1 MSTRNKL
8 IIDSLIVIDDNGMP
22 TAPGLRQLLDKDIR
36 ELYNRDKTKDKS
48 RYIQECIVIYYLGD
62 PKSPARQAG
71 LSDPEALKMAI
82 QQADLEKNYIPD
94 SLVIRLIKRYYDE
107 NITEAGRVVEN
118 ILQGL
123 HNINLSITT
132 INSLL
137 NQKLNSTVTLDDIDV
152 ILGLIG
158 SVNTQSKE
166 LPSLIKR
173 LEEAK
178 ENLMYEKETEMSRGG
193 GIVSSSM
200 DAENYMS

>member
-1 MSTRNKL
+1 MSRQKL
-8 IIDSLIVIDDNGMP
+8 IIDSLITIDDNGLP
-22 TAPGLRQLLDKDIR
+22 VAPNIRQLLDRDIR

-48 RYIQECIVIYYLGD
+48 QYVKECIVIYYLGD
-62 PKSPARQAG
+62 PKSPARQSG

-82 QQADLEKNYIPD
+82 QQADLDKNYIPD
-94 SLVIRLIKRYYDE
+94 ALVIRLIKRYYEE

-123 HNINLSITT
+123 HNINLSIST

-137 NQKLNSTVTLDDIDV
+137 NQKLNSTVTLDDINV

-158 SVNTQSKE
+158 SVNAQSKE

-178 ENLMYEKETEMSRGG
+178 ENLMYEKETETSRGG

-200 DAENYMS
+200 DAENYMD